1 MMYLAA
7 VLVLTMLGGLWR
19 MLRGPTRADRL
30 LPVQLF
36 GSTATALLLVMAQD
50 QQLPALRDVALVL
63 AALGVVLPA
72 ALAEYLRKSR
82 HG

>member
-1 MMYLAA
+1 MTILAA
-7 VLVLTMLGGLWR
+7 ILLLTMLGGLWR
-19 MLRGPTRADRL
+19 VLKGPTRADRL

-36 GSTATALLLVMAQD
+36 GSTATALLLVLSQAQD
-50 QQLPALRDVALVL
+50 EPALRDVALVL

-72 ALAEYLRKSR
+72 ALSEHLRKSR